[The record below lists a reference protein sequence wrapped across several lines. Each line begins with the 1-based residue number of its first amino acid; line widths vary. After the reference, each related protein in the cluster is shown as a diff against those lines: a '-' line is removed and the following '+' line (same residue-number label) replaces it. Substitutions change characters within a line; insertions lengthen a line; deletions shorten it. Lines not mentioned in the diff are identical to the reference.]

1 MSTDQAGLSL
11 RFRAGRFEEQ
21 LLYLILILQLTLGAM
36 LVVITVGWLFFSLN
50 HLSLSAQSVLYLF
63 GVIPIL
69 IGLAA
74 PLYFLTYLYE

>member
-11 RFRAGRFEEQ
+11 RFGAGRFEEQ

-36 LVVITVGWLFFSLN
+36 LVVVAVGWLFFSFN
-50 HLSLSAQSVLYLF
+50 HLSYSAQSVVYLL

>member
-11 RFRAGRFEEQ
+11 RFGAGRFEEQ

-36 LVVITVGWLFFSLN
+36 LVVVTVGWLFFSFN
-50 HLSLSAQSVLYLF
+50 HLSYSAQSVVYLL

-74 PLYFLTYLYE
+74 PLYFLTHLYE